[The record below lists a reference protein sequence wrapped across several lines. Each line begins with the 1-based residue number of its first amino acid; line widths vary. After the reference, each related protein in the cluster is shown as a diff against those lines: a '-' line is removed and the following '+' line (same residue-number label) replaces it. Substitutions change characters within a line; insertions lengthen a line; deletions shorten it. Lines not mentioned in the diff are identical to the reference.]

1 MDTGLGLQDRCESS
15 MSSVSNISPRQRKTS
30 QLSAGDKTPRKRSS
44 NAGPGLA
51 TKRAELLKSKPIVPN
66 KNVGSKLKV
75 NKSCFLKSS

>member
-1 MDTGLGLQDRCESS
+1 

-30 QLSAGDKTPRKRSS
+30 QLSAGDKTPRKRP
-44 NAGPGLA
+44 GPGLA

-75 NKSCFLKSS
+75 RKGCFLKSSLSFVNPRQC